1 MSRSYV
7 KTFLGPDI
15 LPYFDDDDTVEIYTN
30 KNSLWIDSFSKGR
43 LDTGIKID
51 DQTIIG
57 VITAVAGEV
66 NVTIENRLSANYE
79 PLNCRFQGQFNKNIT
94 DHPSFTFRKRAKKLL
109 NKHNMI
115 F

>member
-1 MSRSYV
+1 MMMIRLKFIPIETAYG
-7 KTFLGPDI
+7 LIP
-15 LPYFDDDDTVEIYTN
+15 
-30 KNSLWIDSFSKGR
+30 FSKGR

-94 DHPSFTFRKRAKKLL
+94 RSS
-109 NKHNMI
+109 I
-115 F
+115 VYIS